1 MIIKELSEN
10 RSFLIAYPKGTAS
23 ADQLLSTVV
32 IDPISE
38 WVSYCPCQEG
48 RRLLFGA
55 VNVEKLAGEVGVDVE
70 LVATHVDVVYLVC

>member
-23 ADQLLSTVV
+23 ADQLLSAVV

-38 WVSYCPCQEG
+38 WVSYCPC
-48 RRLLFGA
+48 
-55 VNVEKLAGEVGVDVE
+55 
-70 LVATHVDVVYLVC
+70 